1 MTAPDL
7 ETEIFVSLHQ
17 LPVEQQRHVLEFVR
31 AFGTA
36 RVQGGGQDRRC
47 CTSLVRSTSATW
59 RSFMTQAIEDGCEQ
73 IHDAKMA
80 IALTS
85 RQRTIP

>member
-36 RVQGGGQDRRC
+36 RVQGGARTGVAVLRWYDRHQRPG
-47 CTSLVRSTSATW
+47 
-59 RSFMTQAIEDGCEQ
+59 D
-73 IHDAKMA
+73 HD
-80 IALTS
+80 
-85 RQRTIP
+85 PGD